1 MKLVEWNDELVLGIP
16 PIDEQHKKLVD
27 MLNGFYS
34 QLEKGEKEEAIY
46 QFLHDLEEYLNFHLD
61 YEERFMEKI
70 GFPELGNHK
79 KTHEMFKKLY
89 AEEKEKFA
97 KEKDIKAVREL
108 VAFTYSWLF
117 SHIMKTDKKYI
128 KYLKEKLKERKDD
141 TVFA

>member
-1 MKLVEWNDELVLGIP
+1 MRLIEWSDELALGIP

-27 MLNGFYS
+27 MLNDFYGK
-34 QLEKGEKEEAIY
+34 LEKGERGEAIHE
-46 QFLHDLEEYLNFHLD
+46 FLTELEEYLNYHLD

-70 GFPELGNHK
+70 GFPEVKNHK

-89 AEEKEKFA
+89 SEEKEKYI
-97 KEKDIKAVREL
+97 KEGNIKAIREL

-128 KYLKEKLKERKDD
+128 KYLKEKLQEQKDK
-141 TVFA
+141 TVLA